1 MSGTGKE
8 RRVGTVA
15 RTAELIRYLAEHDGE
30 ATVTAISRD
39 LALAPSTVHRL
50 LHLLIDQ
57 GFVERGVRFQSY
69 RVGMELYRLGNL
81 ISRKVELAELALPF
95 MEALGKECGECV
107 MLFLYVPSTKLLT
120 LVRSVPSS
128 DGLTYVGEMWRLEAI
143 AWGASGRS
151 ILAHMSEPEQREIHA
166 TAGAS
171 PVTGKPLP
179 AYPQF
184 RAELAK
190 IRERGFANTKSQK
203 VAGAVG
209 FSAPV
214 YGPSGKVFASLCLT
228 IPEFRFDPAKTSQL
242 GEMLCRKAA
251 ALSRAAGN
259 NVPTAGQ
266 RRRA

>member
-1 MSGTGKE
+1 LSGT
-8 RRVGTVA
+8 RQRVGTVA

-30 ATVTAISRD
+30 VTVTAISRD
-39 LALAPSTVHRL
+39 LSLAPSTVHRL

-81 ISRKVELAELALPF
+81 ISRKVELAELAGPF
-95 MEALGKECGECV
+95 MEALAKECGDCV

-120 LVRSVPSS
+120 LIRSVPSS
-128 DGLTYVGEMWRLEAI
+128 DGLTYVGEMWRLEAV

-151 ILAHMSEPEQREIHA
+151 IVAHMSEPEQREIHA
-166 TAGAS
+166 TAGNS

-190 IRERGFANTKSQK
+190 IRERGYANTKGQK

-214 YGPSGKVFASLCLT
+214 YGPSGKVTASLCLT
-228 IPEFRFDPAKTSQL
+228 IPEFRFEIARTAQY

-259 NVPTAGQ
+259 NLPSPPQQ